1 MTRDDERLPRDR
13 RRGAMPRAVVA
24 GAFLALVAMTALPQ
38 AAMAGEGGGG
48 QKSEDPE
55 VLRKIKMSP
64 MLLPGKD
71 RFSYVRLQ
79 VMLVVRMSKHLNED
93 VDLVTNLKPRI
104 NGELTEALTVDHLT
118 HNRLNTADVQALK
131 GRIMEVANE
140 AVGKR
145 LVDEVLIVSLL
156 VG

>member
-1 MTRDDERLPRDR
+1 MLRDADLPPHDR
-13 RRGAMPRAVVA
+13 RRSALRGLLGGAM
-24 GAFLALVAMTALPQ
+24 LALAAVTALPP
-38 AAMAGEGGGG
+38 APAWAGEGGGG

-55 VLRKIKMSP
+55 VLRKIKMNP

-79 VMLVVRMSKHLNED
+79 VMLVVRMSKHLNEE
-93 VDLVTNLKPRI
+93 VDTVTNLKPRI
-104 NGELTEALTVDHLT
+104 NGELTEALTVDHVSRRSLS
-118 HNRLNTADVQALK
+118 TADVQALK

-140 AVGKR
+140 AVGKP

>member
-1 MTRDDERLPRDR
+1 
-13 RRGAMPRAVVA
+13 
-24 GAFLALVAMTALPQ
+24 
-38 AAMAGEGGGG
+38 
-48 QKSEDPE
+48 
-55 VLRKIKMSP
+55 

-104 NGELTEALTVDHLT
+104 NGELTEALTVDHVARNT
-118 HNRLNTADVQALK
+118 LNTADVQALK

-140 AVGKR
+140 AVGKP

>member
-13 RRGAMPRAVVA
+13 RRGALLRGVLA
-24 GAFLALVAMTALPQ
+24 GALLALAAATVLPQ
-38 AAMAGEGGGG
+38 AARAGEGGG

-55 VLRKIKMSP
+55 VLRKIKMNP

-140 AVGKR
+140 AVGKP

>member
-1 MTRDDERLPRDR
+1 MTRPAQRPPRERRLGRL
-13 RRGAMPRAVVA
+13 RALLA
-24 GAFLALVAMTALPQ
+24 GALLALTAALPH

-55 VLRKIKMSP
+55 VMRKIKMSP
-64 MLLPGKD
+64 MLLPGRD

-104 NGELTEALTVDHLT
+104 NGELTEALTVDHVAR
-118 HNRLNTADVQALK
+118 NRLNTTDIQALK
-131 GRIMEVANE
+131 GRIMQVANE
-140 AVGKR
+140 AVGKP

>member
-1 MTRDDERLPRDR
+1 MSRDDQRQPHDR
-13 RRGAMPRAVVA
+13 RRALRGLLG
-24 GAFLALVAMTALPQ
+24 GAFLALMAMTALPH
-38 AAMAGEGGGG
+38 AALAGEGGGGG

-64 MLLPGKD
+64 MLLPGRD

-79 VMLVVRMSKHLNED
+79 VMLVVRMSKHLNEE
-93 VDLVTNLKPRI
+93 VDTVTNLRPRI
-104 NGELTEALTVDHLT
+104 NGELTEALTVDHLARNT
-118 HNRLNTADVQALK
+118 LTTADVQALK

-140 AVGKR
+140 AVGKPM
-145 LVDEVLIVSLL
+145 VDEVLIVSLL

>member
-1 MTRDDERLPRDR
+1 MIRPAQRLPRER
-13 RRGAMPRAVVA
+13 RLGRLRALLA
-24 GAFLALVAMTALPQ
+24 GALLALTAALPH

-55 VLRKIKMSP
+55 VMRKIKMSP
-64 MLLPGKD
+64 MLLPGRD

-104 NGELTEALTVDHLT
+104 NGELTEALTVDHVAR
-118 HNRLNTADVQALK
+118 NRLNTADIQALK
-131 GRIMEVANE
+131 GRIMQVANE
-140 AVGKR
+140 AVGKP